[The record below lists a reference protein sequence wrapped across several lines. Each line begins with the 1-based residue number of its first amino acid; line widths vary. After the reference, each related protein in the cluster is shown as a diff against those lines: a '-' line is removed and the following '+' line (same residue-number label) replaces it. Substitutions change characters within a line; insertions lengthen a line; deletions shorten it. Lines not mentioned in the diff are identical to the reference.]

1 MQFTILNMLISLLN
15 TNKRSMKRY
24 ASLFALTSV
33 ILLWS
38 GISYSN
44 AFTYHWEIDET
55 PEGSESATVIEPVE
69 VTLLDEQIQVASHSA
84 SLALMRKYSVHLGLE
99 WDPGYAYRLLQ
110 TFESIPQETNNFYDA
125 TNPRVE
131 LSVWRLSD
139 RYIQGDISVE
149 YRDGQRIVTIAE
161 AAFVHATPLLAKI
174 EGVRGRYFSKRLH
187 HAVVRF
193 ATEDGSDRYAL
204 ERILQERY
212 AVSINIP
219 DYTELTRHTTGEHAG
234 RFSDFKNEELIAL
247 VSMLEEFPSE
257 MLKTPGLKYLVRRLD
272 GTPHPLYPTAPAVAW
287 TGAGYIEFMESAF
300 KGQGLD
306 YIHRLILHEKAH
318 FLWDY
323 LFEEQLKQDWIEL
336 GGWYENPDDKDGWST
351 TKQTEFV
358 SAYAHGV
365 NPNEDM
371 AESIS
376 YYIVNPDKLRSR
388 SPAKY
393 EFIQNRVMH
402 GTRYISK
409 IREDLTFEVYNLYP
423 DYIYPGRII
432 RVDIQVEGE
441 PEEDKHI
448 TVEIEIHGEG
458 DLDTAH
464 GAYMRLF
471 SEKGTFED
479 IGLSPMDLK
488 GRDVPA
494 GHIFLGH
501 LTLSRYA
508 ANGYWAP
515 DTIRLRDA
523 NGNERHHSQT
533 DVGWKLYIDNPIADC
548 DPPRYI
554 SNSMKLALSEGTE
567 DGRSFQII
575 TARWQL
581 IEENGI
587 RGVYAQMNDEN
598 PETYSRSE
606 NWGEYDPHTGEASVG
621 LIIPDYF
628 QSGIYV
634 LTNISMVDVA
644 GNSSGVNFDSP
655 SHTSA
660 FIDEA
665 PATIEIET
673 KNPDSTPPTLDLNRI
688 TIQAEPTNP
697 EAPNGETQVDINFR
711 VKDDISGY
719 GSSNMYLRDPQ
730 GVMHHFWH
738 CQICYESGGI
748 YFDGD
753 PTVYQTYHLRI
764 TLPVGSIP
772 GTWGLAEITI
782 QDLAENLL
790 RVDFTEI
797 VRFEVNDAPIYAE
810 SDVNQDGTV
819 NIQDLVMVANAI
831 GHPGAADGKLNAD
844 INADGVVDI
853 LDLVQVAND
862 IGEGSAAAPAIH
874 CPTAEQIQNWL
885 TQVRQVDNGSPAFR
899 RAIRVLETLLRAVL
913 PETTVLLPN
922 YPNPFNPE
930 TWIPYQLA
938 NASDVQIT
946 IYDTKG
952 AIVRTLG
959 LGHQAAGYYT
969 DRNQA
974 AYWDGRNGLGENV
987 ASGVYFYQLQTD
999 EISPIRKMVI
1009 LK

>member
-55 PEGSESATVIEPVE
+55 PEGSESATIIEPVE

-84 SLALMRKYSVHLGLE
+84 SLALLRKYSVHLGLE

-131 LSVWRLSD
+131 PSIWRLSD
-139 RYIQGDISVE
+139 RHIQDDISVE
-149 YRDGQRIVTIAE
+149 YRDGQRIVTITE
-161 AAFVHATPLLAKI
+161 AAFVHATPLLADI

-234 RFSDFKNEELIAL
+234 RFSDFKNAELIAL
-247 VSMLEEFPSE
+247 VSMLEEFPSG

-287 TGAGYIEFMESAF
+287 PHAHYIEFMESAF
-300 KGQGLD
+300 QGQGAD

-318 FLWDY
+318 FLWTY
-323 LFEEQLKQDWIEL
+323 LFDEQLKQDWIEL

-351 TKQTEFV
+351 TKQIEFV

-423 DYIYPGRII
+423 DYVYPGRITRI
-432 RVDIQVEGE
+432 SIQVEGE
-441 PEEDKHI
+441 PKEDKLI
-448 TVEIEIHGEG
+448 TVEIEIHGES
-458 DLDTAH
+458 DLDAAQS
-464 GAYMRLF
+464 AYIRVF
-471 SEKGTFED
+471 SDKGTFFD
-479 IGLSPMDLK
+479 LAWMSPVDANGM
-488 GRDVPA
+488 RVA
-494 GHIFLGH
+494 SGHILRGQAK
-501 LTLSRYA
+501 LSRYA

-515 DTIRLRDA
+515 DAIRIWDA
-523 NGNERHHSQT
+523 QGNERHGSQT
-533 DVGWKLYIDNPIADC
+533 DFGWKLYIDNPLADC
-548 DPPRYI
+548 EPPEYVP
-554 SNSMKLALSEGTE
+554 NSMTLSLSKATTS
-567 DGRSFQII
+567 DGKPYQIV
-575 TARWQL
+575 TASWEVV
-581 IEENGI
+581 EE
-587 RGVYAQMNDEN
+587 
-598 PETYSRSE
+598 
-606 NWGEYDPHTGEASVG
+606 
-621 LIIPDYF
+621 
-628 QSGIYV
+628 SGIKHVSAALNDDLRETHSIYRQFEYGSYDSESDRV
-634 LTNISMVDVA
+634 V
-644 GNSSGVNFDSP
+644 VNFELPEYMP
-655 SHTSA
+655 SS
-660 FIDEA
+660 IY
-665 PATIEIET
+665 
-673 KNPDSTPPTLDLNRI
+673 SLNRI
-688 TIQAEPTNP
+688 SMLDVALNGSSVYFTDETIDEPPKTIELKTSTPDIEPPVLDVNNITIKAKPTIP
-697 EAPNGETQVDINFR
+697 EAPNGETIVDITFR
-711 VKDDISGY
+711 IKDNISGY
-719 GSSNMYLRDPQ
+719 EISSMRLRDPQ
-730 GVMHHFWH
+730 GVTHHFYH
-738 CQICYESGGI
+738 YPDGYGRM
-748 YFDGD
+748 YFTGD
-753 PTVYQTYHLRI
+753 PMLFKKYQQTI
-764 TLPVGSIP
+764 ILPVGSVP
-772 GTWGLAEITI
+772 GTWGLAEMTVF
-782 QDLAENLL
+782 DKAGNTL
-790 RVDFTEI
+790 RTDFTEI
-797 VRFEVNDAPIYAE
+797 VRFEVNDAPIYAQ

-819 NIQDLVMVANAI
+819 NIQDLVIVANKI
-831 GHPGAADGKLNAD
+831 GHPGAADGELNAD
-844 INADGVVDI
+844 INADGTVNI
-853 LDLVQVAND
+853 LDLVQVANNF
-862 IGEGSAAAPAIH
+862 GEEAPAAPTVNT
-874 CPTAEQIQNWL
+874 PTAEQIQNWL
-885 TQVRQVDNGSPAFR
+885 VQVRGVDDGSPAFR
-899 RAIRVLETLLRAVL
+899 RAIRVLEALLQVVR
-913 PETTVLLPN
+913 PEMTALLPN

-938 NASDVQIT
+938 TSSDVQIT

-952 AIVRTLG
+952 IVVRTLV

-969 DRNQA
+969 HRNRA